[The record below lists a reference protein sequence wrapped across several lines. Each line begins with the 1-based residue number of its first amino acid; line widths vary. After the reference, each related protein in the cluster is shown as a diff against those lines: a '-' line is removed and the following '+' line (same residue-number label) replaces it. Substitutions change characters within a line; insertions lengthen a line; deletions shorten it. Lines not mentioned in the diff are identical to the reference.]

1 MSDIEIVLGAYPRIH
16 FACHAREVRDEVGGV
31 ALTQHQVRILSHL
44 DAEDPAMVTELAE
57 YMGVTPSTMSL
68 NLTRLEKGGFVSR
81 ARDPADRRVMNV
93 RLTESG
99 ERMRDSATV
108 LDPDLVDA
116 MLSGLRPEDRRRA
129 VDGLAI
135 LAGAADSLVARKR
148 EYVETLTGSRSG
160 GS

>member
-1 MSDIEIVLGAYPRIH
+1 
-16 FACHAREVRDEVGGV
+16 
-31 ALTQHQVRILSHL
+31 
-44 DAEDPAMVTELAE
+44 MVTELAE